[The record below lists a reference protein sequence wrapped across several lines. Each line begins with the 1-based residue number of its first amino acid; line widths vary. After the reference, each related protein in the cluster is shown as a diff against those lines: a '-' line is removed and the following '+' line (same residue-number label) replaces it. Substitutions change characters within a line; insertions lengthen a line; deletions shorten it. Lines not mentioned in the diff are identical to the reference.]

1 VIKNYNFALA
11 NLKEREAYLNS
22 LQPSM
27 DRQKTA
33 KADAEQAAIAIGQT
47 RMQMALALV
56 EPISYP
62 LIGIVVAW
70 ATFLFCGYGL
80 MSKRHPMSY
89 VTLGIGA
96 LGIASAINVID
107 DFSDPYSGLFQIS
120 PSPIVDVL
128 RVRLKSR

>member
-1 VIKNYNFALA
+1 
-11 NLKEREAYLNS
+11 
-22 LQPSM
+22 
-27 DRQKTA
+27 
-33 KADAEQAAIAIGQT
+33 
-47 RMQMALALV
+47 MQMALALV

-62 LIGIVVAW
+62 LIGLVVAW

-107 DFSDPYSGLFQIS
+107 DFSDPYSGLF
-120 PSPIVDVL
+120 
-128 RVRLKSR
+128 